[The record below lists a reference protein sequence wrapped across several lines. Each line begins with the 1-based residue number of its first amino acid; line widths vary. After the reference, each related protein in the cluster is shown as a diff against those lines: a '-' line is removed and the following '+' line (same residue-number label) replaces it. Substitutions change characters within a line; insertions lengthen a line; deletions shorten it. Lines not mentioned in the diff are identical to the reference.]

1 MKKNVLLFLLVALFA
16 LTAFVLVGCGDEPE
30 PQPGPGPEVEVKRDV
45 KVANAGLSVVL
56 EAGKSV
62 YVTALGQ
69 ADFAYMQTIVN
80 DAIEG
85 SEITVTV
92 DNQLKAADLNAGDVV
107 ISVLG
112 YTSKGI
118 SGDITQTS
126 EIARAKALAEKEGII
141 LILCQ
146 LSGKERRG
154 ESSDPIISE
163 AVKGAD
169 YVFIYDADDSKGADY
184 DKKYSTEWCK
194 GFDKLYLFSDE
205 YDIKDYIEVL
215 LGAN

>member
-30 PQPGPGPEVEVKRDV
+30 PQPGPGTEVEVKRDV
-45 KVANAGLSVVL
+45 KVADAGLSVVL
-56 EAGKSV
+56 ETGKSV

-146 LSGKERRG
+146 FNYLVRKE
-154 ESSDPIISE
+154 EE
-163 AVKGAD
+163 NLQTLL
-169 YVFIYDADDSKGADY
+169 FL
-184 DKKYSTEWCK
+184 
-194 GFDKLYLFSDE
+194 KL
-205 YDIKDYIEVL
+205 
-215 LGAN
+215 